1 MPDIELTG
9 EPTNPS
15 PVIRIPRD
23 DAMAPVR
30 ADEVVVRRDRL
41 EDWDGT
47 LREVAS
53 QIEAWFD
60 DNESGRVRVGY
71 TTAGNLAMVLMDTAK
86 EIAEFLAPAAT
97 GSEGGSK

>member
-1 MPDIELTG
+1 MGTE
-9 EPTNPS
+9 TN
-15 PVIRIPRD
+15 RRD

-30 ADEVVVRRDRL
+30 ADEVVVRRDHL

-60 DNESGRVRVGY
+60 DNESGRVRVWY
-71 TTAGNLAMVLMDTAK
+71 TTAANLAMVLMDTAK
-86 EIAEFLAPAAT
+86 EIAEFLAPPAAT
-97 GSEGGSK
+97 GSEGGS